1 MSSTLATVTGATLAT
16 VQDGGR
22 AGFANVGVPMSGAVH
37 RERYL
42 VATAL
47 LEGAPDERCPA
58 IEILSGDVSFLTD
71 RDVLLAVV
79 GPARVDVDD
88 QRAACGTTLLVPG
101 GSRVRV
107 STEGRGPVYVV
118 VDGWQPEIV
127 LGSASTDTFSRLG
140 GAILRPGYRLVG
152 DALVNGRERI
162 GTFHRALDEGSGPV
176 RVVSTG
182 HRGLRAFAATPW
194 TVTAVARSGVR
205 LAGGPMA
212 AGGSVASAPMV
223 PGAIQL
229 TPGGEP
235 IVLGPDG
242 ALTGGYPVVAVVATV
257 DLDRLSLLSIADI
270 VTFRAVEVD
279 EAAAAWAARQRG
291 LLRATA
297 HPDQLP

>member
-1 MSSTLATVTGATLAT
+1 MTSTLAMVTGATLAT

-22 AGFANVGVPMSGAVH
+22 RGYGHVGVPVSGAVH

-47 LEGAPDERCPA
+47 LAGAPDDRWPA
-58 IEILSGDVSFLTD
+58 IELLSGELSLSADVDILM
-71 RDVLLAVV
+71 AVV
-79 GPARVDVDD
+79 GPARVEVDD
-88 QRAACGTTLLVPG
+88 QRAACGTTLLAHG

-107 STEGRGPVYVV
+107 TVEGRGPVYVV

-127 LGSASTDTFSRLG
+127 LGSAATDTFSRLG

-152 DALVNGRERI
+152 RAPLGGLERI
-162 GTFHRALDEGSGPV
+162 GTFHRALDDGSGPV

-182 HRGLRAFAATPW
+182 HSGLRAFAATTW
-194 TVTAVARSGVR
+194 TVTAVARSGLR

-212 AGGSVASAPMV
+212 ASGSVASAPMV
-223 PGAIQL
+223 AGAIQL
-229 TPGGEP
+229 TPAGEP
-235 IVLGPDG
+235 IVLGLDG

-257 DLDRLSLLSIADI
+257 DLDRLSLLRVDDV
-270 VTFRAVEVD
+270 VTFRAVQID
-279 EAAAAWAARQRG
+279 DAAAAWAARQRG